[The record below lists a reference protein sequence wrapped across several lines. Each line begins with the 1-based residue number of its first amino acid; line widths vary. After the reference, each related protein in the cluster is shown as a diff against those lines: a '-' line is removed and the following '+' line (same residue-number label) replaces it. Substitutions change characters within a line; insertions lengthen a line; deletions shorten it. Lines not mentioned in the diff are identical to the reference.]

1 MSIISILE
9 NVNGYT
15 VRLAMGSEIEATCRN
30 CETGVPQR
38 PFRVVLKRGMPG
50 LALCALGV
58 AMLWVA
64 RGQPAWVGV
73 NVGPGLMAQLLAKGV
88 IGIGGLWA
96 LWRALR
102 PEPPSAEGC
111 GADTSAQ
118 PWSGP
123 ALLGAVLLFALTLP
137 MLGLVISA
145 ALAATLAALGA
156 GERGPV
162 ALGLTVTGLAA
173 LIAIIGVTLLP
184 PTTPLWPAF

>member
-1 MSIISILE
+1 
-9 NVNGYT
+9 
-15 VRLAMGSEIEATCRN
+15 
-30 CETGVPQR
+30 
-38 PFRVVLKRGMPG
+38 
-50 LALCALGV
+50 
-58 AMLWVA
+58 MLWLA
-64 RGQPAWVGV
+64 RGQPAWLGA

-102 PEPPSAEGC
+102 SEQHSPEDCSTEASTQRWSA
-111 GADTSAQ
+111 
-118 PWSGP
+118 P

-145 ALAATLAALGA
+145 TLAAALAALGA

-162 ALGLTVTGLAA
+162 ALGVTVTGLA
-173 LIAIIGVTLLP
+173 LLTAIIGVTLLP

>member
-1 MSIISILE
+1 
-9 NVNGYT
+9 
-15 VRLAMGSEIEATCRN
+15 MGSEVRATRHN
-30 CETGVPQR
+30 CGTGVPQR
-38 PFRVVLKRGMPG
+38 SFRVVLKRAMPG

-64 RGQPAWVGV
+64 RGQPAWVGA
-73 NVGPGLMAQLLAKGV
+73 NVGPGLMAQLLSKVV
-88 IGIGGLWA
+88 IGIGSLWA

-102 PEPPSAEGC
+102 PEQHSSEGC
-111 GADTSAQ
+111 GAETSAQ
-118 PWSGP
+118 PWSGL
-123 ALLGAVLLFALTLP
+123 ALLGAVLSFALTLP

-145 ALAATLAALGA
+145 TLAAALAALGA

-162 ALGLTVTGLAA
+162 ALGLTVAGLAA

>member
-1 MSIISILE
+1 
-9 NVNGYT
+9 
-15 VRLAMGSEIEATCRN
+15 MGSEIKASCHN

-38 PFRVVLKRGMPG
+38 SFRMMLKRAMPG

-58 AMLWVA
+58 ALLWFA
-64 RGQPAWVGV
+64 RGQPAWVGD
-73 NVGPGLMAQLLAKGV
+73 NVGPGLMAQLLSNGV

-102 PEPPSAEGC
+102 PEQHSSEGY
-111 GADTSAQ
+111 GTEASTQ
-118 PWSGP
+118 RWSGP

-145 ALAATLAALGA
+145 TLAAALAALGA

-162 ALGLTVTGLAA
+162 ALGVTVTGLAV
-173 LIAIIGVTLLP
+173 LTTIIGVTLLP
-184 PTTPLWPAF
+184 PTTPLWPSF